1 MKDKLDSLVQSLKEL
16 PRDQRAPLIAFVAL
30 VAALLYSYADVFS
43 RWVIEAWEQPQY
55 SHGYLIPVFT
65 LALLLMRREAFGSVT
80 NRERLIGVA
89 GLLGSLGLRALAA
102 WWRISAL
109 DIYSFVPALLSCL
122 MLVGGW
128 RFLRWAGPA
137 VLFLSFMFPLSY
149 KMERVVLDPL
159 QKLATI
165 GGTYALETTGIETYA
180 DGNQIKIR
188 DNEGVEQNLTVAE
201 ACSGLR
207 MLTMFAAMCFAMVL
221 ILPGA
226 LWEKIVI
233 VASAIP
239 IALFANVSRITVYG
253 ILRYFDGEVAEYFH
267 EGMSGLIASLFMM
280 ALGMGILY
288 LEYVVLQKLVVDES
302 KVAPVP
308 VFGVSPSLKRSS
320 PISTART

>member
-1 MKDKLDSLVQSLKEL
+1 MKDKLDSVVKSLKEL
-16 PRDQRAPLIAFVAL
+16 PRDQRAPLIALAAL
-30 VAALLYSYADVFS
+30 VAALLYSYADVFA

-65 LALLLMRREAFGSVT
+65 LALLLMRREPFGPVT

-89 GLLGSLGLRALAA
+89 GLLGTLGLRALAA

-109 DIYSFVPALLSCL
+109 DIYSFVPALLSIV
-122 MLVGGW
+122 MIVGGW

-137 VLFLSFMFPLSY
+137 ILFLSFMFPLSY
-149 KMERVVLDPL
+149 KMERVILDPL
-159 QKLATI
+159 QRVATI
-165 GGTYALETTGIETYA
+165 ASTYALETTGIETYA
-180 DGNQIKIR
+180 QGNQITIR
-188 DNEGVEQNLTVAE
+188 DREGVEQPLTVAE

-207 MLTMFAAMCFAMVL
+207 MLTMFGAMCFAMVL

-233 VASAIP
+233 VASAVP
-239 IALFANVSRITVYG
+239 IALFANTSRITVYG
-253 ILRYFDGEVAEYFH
+253 ILRYFDGEVADYFH

-280 ALGMGILY
+280 AVGMGLLY
-288 LEYVVLQKLVVDES
+288 LEYIVLQKLVVDES

-308 VFGVSPSLKRSS
+308 VFGVKPSIQRPSPVSHARS
-320 PISTART
+320 

>member
-1 MKDKLDSLVQSLKEL
+1 MKDKLDSVAKSLKDL

-65 LALLLMRREAFGSVT
+65 LVLLLMRREPFGPVS
-80 NRERLIGVA
+80 NRERLIGLA
-89 GLLGSLGLRALAA
+89 GLLGALGLRVLAA
-102 WWRISAL
+102 WYRYSAP
-109 DIYSFVPALLSCL
+109 DVYTFVPALLACL

-137 VLFLSFMFPLSY
+137 VLFLAFMFPLSY

-159 QKLATI
+159 QRLATI
-165 GGTYALETTGIETYA
+165 GATYALETTGIETYA
-180 DGNQIKIR
+180 MGNQIFIR
-188 DNEGVEQNLTVAE
+188 DSEGVEQPLTVAE

-207 MLTMFAAMCFAMVL
+207 MLTMFGAMCFAMVL

-226 LWEKIVI
+226 LWEKMVI
-233 VASAIP
+233 IASAVP

-253 ILRYFDGEVAEYFH
+253 VLRYFNSDVAEYFH

-280 ALGMGILY
+280 SLGMGLLY
-288 LEYVVLQKLVVDES
+288 LLYVVLQRLVIDDS

-308 VFGVSPSLKRSS
+308 VFGVAPSLKRSNPVS
-320 PISTART
+320 PARS